1 MVENAPVTLQQDH
14 VLLSL
19 SSGLP
24 ALLSDSWGGLGFRGG
39 VGREISDSLPM
50 LILCPRKTVLL

>member
-19 SSGLP
+19 SSGLS
-24 ALLSDSWGGLGFRGG
+24 ALLSDSWRGLGFGGG
-39 VGREISDSLPM
+39 VGRETSDSLTM
-50 LILCPRKTVLL
+50 LILCPQKIALL